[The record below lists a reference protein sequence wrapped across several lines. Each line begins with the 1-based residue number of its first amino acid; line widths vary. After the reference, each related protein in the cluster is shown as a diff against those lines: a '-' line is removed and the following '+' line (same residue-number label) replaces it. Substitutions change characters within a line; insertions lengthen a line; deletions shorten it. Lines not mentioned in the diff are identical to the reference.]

1 MNPMRTPRHPTV
13 LTVGMHLSPRD
24 GTCLMEAVSEA
35 ADQPWSDAPACT
47 HPLLGHLARLVN
59 DTLGEETRQQLL
71 VYVPALAVASNED
84 PDVYPRLALASTELA
99 LRHRP
104 SLWLAHLHRA
114 AAGQLRR
121 SQRTTAAPARST
133 AAVRRRLYER
143 GPAMRA
149 VEASV
154 IALSGLPERDRD
166 AVLVE
171 LLELGLHTVAAP
183 RAALPSQAMDR

>member
-1 MNPMRTPRHPTV
+1 MNPMRTPRHPTI

-59 DTLGEETRQQLL
+59 DTLGEEARQRLL
-71 VYVPALAVASNED
+71 RYVPALALASNED
-84 PDVYPRLALASTELA
+84 PDVYPRLALTSTELA
-99 LRHRP
+99 FRHRP

-114 AAGQLRR
+114 AARQLRR
-121 SQRTTAAPARST
+121 SQRTAAAST
-133 AAVRRRLYER
+133 VSASAVRRRLYER
-143 GPAMRA
+143 GPATRA

-166 AVLVE
+166 AALVE

-183 RAALPSQAMDR
+183 GAALPSKAMNR